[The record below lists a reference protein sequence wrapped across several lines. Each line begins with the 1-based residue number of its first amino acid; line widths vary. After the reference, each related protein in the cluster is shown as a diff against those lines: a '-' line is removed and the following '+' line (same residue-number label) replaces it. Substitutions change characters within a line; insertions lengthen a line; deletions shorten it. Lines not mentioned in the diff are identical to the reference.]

1 MGQVTVLIRFFRAI
15 PQDPHIG
22 PPHIALYAALYHR
35 WLQGGATDPVQAFSY
50 EMMPL
55 AKIYSS
61 ATYHRV
67 LRELHAYGYVRYEPS
82 YSRVRRSRIYLT

>member
-1 MGQVTVLIRFFRAI
+1 M
-15 PQDPHIG
+15 G
-22 PPHIALYAALYHR
+22 PPHIALFAALYQC
-35 WLQGGATDPVQAFSY
+35 WLQAGATGPVQAFSH
-50 EMMPL
+50 EVMPL

-82 YSRVRRSRIYLT
+82 FSRVRRSRIYLS